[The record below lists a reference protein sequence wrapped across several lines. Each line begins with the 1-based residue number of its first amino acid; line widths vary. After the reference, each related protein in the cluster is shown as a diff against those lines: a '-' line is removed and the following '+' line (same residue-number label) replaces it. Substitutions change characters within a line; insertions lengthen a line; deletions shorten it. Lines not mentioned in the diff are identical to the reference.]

1 MPEENAMRDDDH
13 KSGATRRR
21 FLADAVRL
29 AGGLGVVSVVALEP
43 ARATPAKMQA
53 AMKKVLGEA
62 PLRKG
67 KVTLDVPPL
76 IENGNTVPLTVS
88 VESPMT
94 AADHVKAIHVF
105 TEKNP
110 QPHVITAHLGPR
122 AGRASLATRARI
134 ADTGRVIAI
143 AQMSDGSFW
152 SDTVSV
158 VVTLS
163 ACLEDGLI

>member
-1 MPEENAMRDDDH
+1 MT
-13 KSGATRRR
+13 TRRK
-21 FLADAVRL
+21 FLALVCGAY
-29 AGGLGVVSVVALEP
+29 AGA
-43 ARATPAKMQA
+43 ATAQLPPNIA
-53 AMKKVLGEA
+53 A
-62 PLRKG
+62 LRK
-67 KVTLDVPPL
+67 KALDDALRTVVGSAALQRGRVKLDMPPL
-76 IENGNTVPLTVS
+76 IENGNTVPLTVT

-110 QPHVITAHLGPR
+110 QPNVVSAYLGPR
-122 AGRASLATRARI
+122 AGRAIITTRARV
-134 ADTGRVIAI
+134 ADSGMVLAV

-152 SDTVSV
+152 SGSMNV